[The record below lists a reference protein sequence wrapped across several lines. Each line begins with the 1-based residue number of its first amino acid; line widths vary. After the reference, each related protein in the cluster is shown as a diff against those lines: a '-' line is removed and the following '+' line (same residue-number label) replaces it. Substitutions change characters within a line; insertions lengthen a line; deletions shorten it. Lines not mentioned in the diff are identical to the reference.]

1 MYDLQPYRN
10 SNTKEVSVESGLY
23 TTALLC
29 RNWVISLLSSKG
41 YISSKYLQEIIA
53 SSIKNI
59 KIIKMKCRSGLH
71 TLKAVQKHNNETDF
85 VKIACDLAIRSIF

>member
-41 YISSKYLQEIIA
+41 YISSKYLLGHHIILKEN
-53 SSIKNI
+53 KNY
-59 KIIKMKCRSGLH
+59 
-71 TLKAVQKHNNETDF
+71 
-85 VKIACDLAIRSIF
+85 